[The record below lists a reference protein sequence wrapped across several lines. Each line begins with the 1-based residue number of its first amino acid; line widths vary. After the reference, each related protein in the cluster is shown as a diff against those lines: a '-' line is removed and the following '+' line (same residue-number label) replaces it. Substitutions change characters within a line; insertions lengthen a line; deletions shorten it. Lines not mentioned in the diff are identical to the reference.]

1 MRCPKCS
8 CNDTRVW
15 ECQTFLNGHIV
26 RRKRECLSCSS
37 RFISYEI
44 AKYDLT
50 SKKVMTDLYAILTLE
65 IKTQTFNQIGLIK
78 KELDMVSMRLKKIK
92 NIFS

>member
-1 MRCPKCS
+1 MFCPECN
-8 CNDTRVW
+8 CNDSRVW
-15 ECQTFLNGHIV
+15 ESQSFLNGHV
-26 RRKRECLSCSS
+26 VLRKRECLSYSS

-44 AKYDLT
+44 TGHDLI
-50 SKKVMTDLYAILTLE
+50 SKKVMTDLYADLTLE

>member
-1 MRCPKCS
+1 MFCPECS
-8 CNDTRVW
+8 WNDSRVRDS
-15 ECQTFLNGHIV
+15 QSFLNGHVV
-26 RRKRECLSCSS
+26 RRKRECLSFSS

-44 AKYDLT
+44 AEHDLT
-50 SKKVMTDLYAILTLE
+50 SKKVMTDLYAKLTLE

>member
-1 MRCPKCS
+1 MRCPECS
-8 CNDTRVW
+8 CNDCRVR
-15 ECQTFLNGHIV
+15 ESHSFLNDHIV

-37 RFISYEI
+37 QFISYEI
-44 AKYDLT
+44 SENDLIN
-50 SKKVMTDLYAILTLE
+50 KNVMTNLYEKLTLE